1 MNYCPLCER
10 TYGEHL
16 AVCPEDG
23 ATLRKSALPEDSL
36 LGHTIKGRYR
46 VLRKLGAG
54 GMGAVYLAE
63 QVSIDRKVALKVLR
77 PDFASDSQFVHRFR
91 REARLAAALNHRNV
105 VTIYEFDQ
113 AEDGSLF
120 IAMEYLQGR
129 TLGELIQ
136 QDSVLPVG
144 RAVRLGLQIAQGLE
158 AAHRAGVI
166 HRDIK
171 PQNIMVGPGDE
182 VKLMDFGIARL
193 ADAAAPGLTTAGVVI
208 GTPGYMAPEQIEGKE
223 ITKQTDIY
231 AFGVLLYEMLTGSVP
246 FTASSPRAV
255 LTKHLCEIPVP
266 VGTVN
271 PKVPPSVERVV
282 MQALEKAPQARQR
295 DMAEAMAGL
304 QGTSRQATEDMREA
318 ALGLQEGGPQSG
330 ADPFAIPAPPA
341 GARWKRIGGGLGAAV
356 LLGGLVLGIRFG
368 GLDLLR
374 PSKPIAHP
382 QVQVVVPE
390 PPVSMHMEAPSPQSV
405 REPAA
410 GEQKRLTREA
420 ETPPRAEEKSNRE
433 GEKAQQQAPMQGAR
447 KPPGILPLL
456 KTPQD
461 PAHVDDTSTPPK
473 KPSQADL
480 VAGAGDTDPIR
491 VQIEQALRNKGLLK
505 EPGSKAPGVTVK
517 IRSGGIVTL
526 TGVVRDHAQRL
537 ETVRATR
544 GVPGVTEVREEI
556 NVQGSWG
563 QSN

>member
-10 TYGEHL
+10 TYGDHL

-23 ATLRKSALPEDSL
+23 AALRKSALPEDRF

-77 PDFASDSQFVHRFR
+77 PDFSNDSQFVHRFR

-129 TLGELIQ
+129 TLDEVIR
-136 QDSVLPVG
+136 QDAALPVG
-144 RAVRLGLQIAQGLE
+144 RAVRLGQQIAQGLE

-193 ADAAAPGLTTAGVVI
+193 ADAAASGLTTAGVVI
-208 GTPGYMAPEQIEGKE
+208 GTPGYMAPEQIEGGE
-223 ITKQTDIY
+223 ITNQTDIY
-231 AFGVLLYEMLTGSVP
+231 AFGVLLYEMLTGRLP
-246 FTASSPRAV
+246 FSAPSARAV
-255 LTKHLCEIPVP
+255 LAKQLCEIPVR
-266 VGTVN
+266 VGTLN
-271 PKVPPSVERVV
+271 PKVPPAIERVV
-282 MQALEKAPQARQR
+282 MQALEKASRARQR
-295 DMAEAMAGL
+295 DMAEVMAGL
-304 QGTSRQATEDMREA
+304 QGTSRQAMADMPNTAGVLE
-318 ALGLQEGGPQSG
+318 EGEPQSG
-330 ADPFAIPAPPA
+330 VDPLATTRVASPTGVMPAAPGGA
-341 GARWKRIGGGLGAAV
+341 GWKRIGAGVGAAA
-356 LLGGLVLGIRFG
+356 LLGGLVLGIWFG
-368 GLDLLR
+368 GLDLFR
-374 PSKPIAHP
+374 PAKPVAPP
-382 QVQVVVPE
+382 QVRVVAPA
-390 PPVSMHMEAPSPQSV
+390 PPASSPTEAPSPRSV
-405 REPAA
+405 PEPAA
-410 GEQKRLTREA
+410 EEQTQRARETKTA
-420 ETPPRAEEKSNRE
+420 PRTPPLLD
-433 GEKAQQQAPMQGAR
+433 AP
-447 KPPGILPLL
+447 P
-456 KTPQD
+456 D
-461 PAHVDDTSTPPK
+461 PTRVDVTSTPSK

-491 VQIEQALRNKGLLK
+491 LQIERALRDKGLLK
-505 EPGSKAPGVTVK
+505 EPGSKALGVTVK

-526 TGVVRDHAQRL
+526 TGVVRDHTQRL
-537 ETVRATR
+537 ETVRTAR
-544 GVPGVTEVREEI
+544 AVPGVAEVREEI